1 MRASSAAGSSSV
13 QTEQSQI
20 QTAEPGVNWSSSPDG
35 HFNEAYA
42 DLNTPRS
49 HWEYLLNS
57 IDALGPT
64 GLKDRH
70 TKASRILRDDGATY
84 NLTVDPLN
92 AKIWELDPIPM
103 LIPSDDW
110 GGIES
115 GLVERAELLNLIL
128 KDIYGPREL
137 IRQSI
142 IPPEIIYA
150 HPGFLR
156 QCQGITL
163 PCDHQLTLHAAD
175 MVRGPDGRIVIIGDR
190 TQAPSGAGYALE
202 NRTVLSRVMPSIF
215 RDSQVHR
222 LALFF
227 QTLRNTLSSL
237 ATDTDDP
244 QIVILTPGAYSET
257 YFEHTYLSNYLGFPL
272 VQGSDLTVRD
282 GQVWLKSL
290 NGLSKVDVILRRV
303 DDIYCDPV
311 ELKTDSFLGIPGL
324 LEVVRAGNVV
334 VSNPIGSGILETPS
348 LLKYLPQI
356 SQFFFGRDL
365 TLPSVDTWWCGD
377 KNDLAYVKA
386 NLDDLI
392 IKPAMRQMDNPSVY
406 GHLLTKEKK
415 AEVLARLEKAP
426 NLYVAQSYISP
437 SYLPSW
443 QEDQLRSRPSIFR
456 SFTVS
461 NLTAGQSTYSVMAG
475 GLTRVGLSDTDTVV
489 TNQAGSQSKDTWILA
504 SEPEK
509 QISLIEEH
517 SGLKDLAH
525 ESNLPSR
532 VVENLFWMGRYAE
545 RAESTLRLI
554 RTIFMQLNGIE
565 PLPKKCQELLLQ
577 ALSTQ
582 TNCLP
587 GFMDSK
593 LLENPDQELIDII
606 LDGNRPGS
614 IKSSLLALLTSSE
627 EVKEMLSADTHR
639 IINDLRDHLYE
650 LERSFISGLPSA
662 PEESLDPLVTTLLA
676 LSGLSHESMLRG
688 VGWKFQEI
696 GRRTERTLQTARLLQ
711 SLLVEAVPGSQ
722 QQIILESVLLSVEAL
737 ITFRRRYR
745 THTDVA
751 HGLELLMLDATNPRS
766 IFYQLQRL
774 QKHFLDLPQASLSKP
789 GLSPGEKLLVKSL
802 NDIQLADLEQVAKY
816 DQEVRVRDQLKDL
829 MDELTAQ
836 VEEFSTVL
844 SDQYFDHQ
852 SGPQQLSSTQ
862 GVAFL

>member
-1 MRASSAAGSSSV
+1 MRASSVTGSSSV
-13 QTEQSQI
+13 QMEQSQVSGP
-20 QTAEPGVNWSSSPDG
+20 EPEVNWSAPPNG
-35 HFNEAYA
+35 HFNEAYEG
-42 DLNTPRS
+42 LNKPRS
-49 HWEYLLNS
+49 HWEYLLDSINS
-57 IDALGPT
+57 LGFS
-64 GLKDRH
+64 GLEDRH
-70 TKASRILRDDGATY
+70 KKASRILRDDGATY
-84 NLTVDPLN
+84 NLSVDPLS
-92 AKIWELDPIPM
+92 AKTWELDPIPM

-110 GGIES
+110 VEIES
-115 GLVERAELLNLIL
+115 GLIERADLLNLVL

-142 IPPEIIYA
+142 IPPEIIYG

-156 QCQGITL
+156 QCQGITV
-163 PCDHQLTLHAAD
+163 PGEHQLTMHAAD
-175 MVRGPDGRIVIIGDR
+175 MVRGPDGKIVIIGDR

-237 ATDTDDP
+237 ATETDDP

-257 YFEHTYLSNYLGFPL
+257 YFEHTYLSNYLGYPL

-311 ELKTDSFLGIPGL
+311 ELKSDSFLGIPGL
-324 LEVVRAGNVV
+324 VEVIRAGNVV
-334 VSNPIGSGILETPS
+334 VSNPIGSGILETPA

-356 SQFFFGRDL
+356 SQHFFGREL
-365 TLPSVDTWWCGD
+365 TLPSVGTWWCGD

-386 NLDDLI
+386 NLDQLI
-392 IKPAMRQMDNPSVY
+392 IKPAMRQVDNPSVY
-406 GHLLTKEKK
+406 GHLLTAAKK
-415 AEVLARLEKAP
+415 AEVLAQIEKTP
-426 NLYVAQSYISP
+426 HLYVAQSYISP

-443 QEDQLRSRPSIFR
+443 QDNQISSRPSIFR

-461 NLTAGQSTYSVMAG
+461 NQANSQSTYSVMAG
-475 GLTRVGLSDTDTVV
+475 GLTRVGLSDSDTVV

-532 VVENLFWMGRYAE
+532 VVENLFWLGRYAE

-565 PLPKKCQELLLQ
+565 PLPEKCKELLLQ

-587 GFMDSK
+587 GFMDK
-593 LLENPDQELIDII
+593 NLLENPDQELINII

-696 GRRTERTLQTARLLQ
+696 GRRTERTLQTAKLLQ
-711 SLLVEAVPGSQ
+711 SLLTEALSGSQ
-722 QQIILESVLLSVEAL
+722 QQLILESVLLSVEAL

-745 THTDVA
+745 AHTDVA

-774 QKHFLDLPQASLSKP
+774 KNHYMELPQANISRPS
-789 GLSPGEKLLVKSL
+789 LSPGEKLLVKSL
-802 NDIQLADLEQVAKY
+802 NDIQLADLEKIAKS
-816 DQEVRVRDQLKDL
+816 DPDANSRNLLNDL
-829 MDELTAQ
+829 LDELSAQ

>member
-1 MRASSAAGSSSV
+1 M
-13 QTEQSQI
+13 EQSQ
-20 QTAEPGVNWSSSPDG
+20 SSQPVQALQWNSPPDG
-35 HFNEAYA
+35 HFNEAY
-42 DLNTPRS
+42 DDFKTPRA
-49 HWEYLLNS
+49 HWEYLLDS
-57 IDALGPT
+57 INALGQN
-64 GLKDRH
+64 GLQDRYK
-70 TKASRILRDDGATY
+70 KASRILRDDGATY
-84 NLTVDPLN
+84 NLSADPLS
-92 AKIWELDPIPM
+92 AKTWELDPIPM

-110 GGIES
+110 GRIES
-115 GLVERAELLNLIL
+115 GLIERAELLNLLL
-128 KDIYGPREL
+128 KDIYGPRDL
-137 IRQSI
+137 IKHSI
-142 IPPEIIYA
+142 IPPEIIYG

-156 QCQGITL
+156 QCQGISI
-163 PCDHQLTLHAAD
+163 PGEHQLTMHAAD
-175 MVRGPDGRIVIIGDR
+175 MVRGPDGKIVIIGDR

-227 QTLRNTLSSL
+227 QSLRNTLSSL
-237 ATDTDDP
+237 STDTDDP
-244 QIVILTPGAYSET
+244 QIVILSPGAYSET
-257 YFEHTYLSNYLGFPL
+257 YFEHTYLSNYLGYPL

-282 GQVWLKSL
+282 GHVWLKAL

-311 ELKTDSFLGIPGL
+311 ELKSDSFLGIPGL

-334 VSNPIGSGILETPS
+334 VSNPLGSGILETPA
-348 LLKYLPQI
+348 LLKYLPKI
-356 SQFFFGRDL
+356 SQFFFGREL
-365 TLPSVDTWWCGD
+365 TLPSVGTWWCGD
-377 KNDLAYVKA
+377 KNDLSYVKS

-392 IKPAMRQMDNPSVY
+392 IKPAMRQVENPSIY
-406 GHLLTKEKK
+406 GHLLTESKK
-415 AEVLARLEKAP
+415 AEVLARIQKYP
-426 NLYVAQSYISP
+426 HLYVAQSYISP

-443 QEDQLRSRPSIFR
+443 QNEQINSRPSIFR

-461 NLTAGQSTYSVMAG
+461 NQASSQSTYSVMAG
-475 GLTRVGLSDTDTVV
+475 GLTRVGLSGTDTVV

-509 QISLIEEH
+509 QVSLIEEH
-517 SGLKDLAH
+517 SGITDLAH
-525 ESNLPSR
+525 EANLPSR

-565 PLPKKCQELLLQ
+565 PLPEKCRELLLQ
-577 ALSTQ
+577 ALSQQ

-587 GFMDSK
+587 GFMNQK
-593 LLENPDQELIDII
+593 LLDNPDQELIDII

-639 IINDLRDHLYE
+639 IINDLRDNIYE

-696 GRRTERTLQTARLLQ
+696 GRRTERTLQTSKLLK
-711 SLLVEAVPGSQ
+711 SLLTCALPSSQ
-722 QQIILESVLLSVEAL
+722 QKQILESVLLSVEAL

-751 HGLELLMLDATNPRS
+751 HGLELLMLDSTNPRS
-766 IFYQLQRL
+766 LFYQLQRL
-774 QKHFLDLPQASLSKP
+774 QNHYLELPQATLLKL
-789 GLSPGEKLLVKSL
+789 GLSPGEKLLIKSL
-802 NDIQLADLEQVAKY
+802 NDIQLADLDQLAKY
-816 DQEVRVRDQLKDL
+816 TPANQSRSLLYKL
-829 MDELTAQ
+829 MEEIADQ
-836 VEEFSTVL
+836 VEQFASVL

-852 SGPQQLSSTQ
+852 SGPQQLGSTQ
-862 GVAFL
+862 GGAFL

>member
-1 MRASSAAGSSSV
+1 MRASSVTGSSSV
-13 QTEQSQI
+13 QMEQSQI
-20 QTAEPGVNWSSSPDG
+20 SGPEPEVNWSSPPDG
-35 HFNEAYA
+35 HFNEAYEGQ
-42 DLNTPRS
+42 NKPRS
-49 HWEYLLNS
+49 HWEYLLDSINS
-57 IDALGPT
+57 LGFS
-64 GLKDRH
+64 GLEDRH
-70 TKASRILRDDGATY
+70 KKASRILRDDGATY
-84 NLTVDPLN
+84 NLSVDPLS
-92 AKIWELDPIPM
+92 AKTWELDPIPM

-110 GGIES
+110 GDIES
-115 GLVERAELLNLIL
+115 GLIERADLLNLVL
-128 KDIYGPREL
+128 KDIYGPRDL

-142 IPPEIIYA
+142 IPPEIIYG

-156 QCQGITL
+156 QCQGITV
-163 PCDHQLTLHAAD
+163 PGEHQLTMHAAD
-175 MVRGPDGRIVIIGDR
+175 MVRGPDGKIVIIGDR

-237 ATDTDDP
+237 ATETEDP

-257 YFEHTYLSNYLGFPL
+257 YFEHTYLSNYLGYPL

-311 ELKTDSFLGIPGL
+311 ELKSDSFLGIPGL
-324 LEVVRAGNVV
+324 VEVIRAGNVI
-334 VSNPIGSGILETPS
+334 VSNPIGSGILETPA

-356 SQFFFGRDL
+356 SQHFFGREL
-365 TLPSVDTWWCGD
+365 TLPSVGTWWCGD
-377 KNDLAYVKA
+377 KNDLAYIKA
-386 NLDDLI
+386 NLDQLI
-392 IKPAMRQMDNPSVY
+392 IKPAMRQVDNPSVY
-406 GHLLTKEKK
+406 GHLLTAAKK
-415 AEVLARLEKAP
+415 AEVLAQIEKTP
-426 NLYVAQSYISP
+426 HLYVAQSYISP

-443 QEDQLRSRPSIFR
+443 QDNQISSRPSIFR

-461 NLTAGQSTYSVMAG
+461 NQANSQSTYSVMAG
-475 GLTRVGLSDTDTVV
+475 GLTRVGLSDSDTVV

-525 ESNLPSR
+525 ESDLPSR
-532 VVENLFWMGRYAE
+532 VVENLFWLGRYAE

-565 PLPKKCQELLLQ
+565 PLPEKCKELLLQ
-577 ALSTQ
+577 ALSAQ

-587 GFMDSK
+587 GFMDK
-593 LLENPDQELIDII
+593 NLLENPDQELINII

-696 GRRTERTLQTARLLQ
+696 GRRTERTLQTARLLK
-711 SLLVEAVPGSQ
+711 SLLTEALSGSQ
-722 QQIILESVLLSVEAL
+722 QKLILESVLLSVEAL

-745 THTDVA
+745 AHTDVA

-774 QKHFLDLPQASLSKP
+774 KNHYMELPQANISRPS
-789 GLSPGEKLLVKSL
+789 LSPGEKLLVKSL
-802 NDIQLADLEQVAKY
+802 NDIQLADLERIAKS
-816 DQEVRVRDQLKDL
+816 DPDAHSRNLLNDL
-829 MDELTAQ
+829 LDELTAQ